1 MSVERR
7 DLIQRILP
15 EGLPALWCPP
25 ITHYDRH
32 GAIDR
37 ARTEAHLNRIAPHV
51 GGLLLAGSTGD
62 GWDLSQELHREVVTR
77 GLAAAK
83 RHSLSVL
90 VGVLRPNAHDA
101 SREIIRLA
109 RELTGAADGFSAT
122 SLLSARGICGF
133 TVCPPVGVEKD
144 PEALSDGLRALFRT
158 GVPLALYQLP
168 QVTGYE
174 LTPAQVSNLAA
185 AYSNFVFFKDSSG
198 RDVVASCD
206 PLPEDIF
213 LMRGA
218 EGNYSHWLSISGG
231 PYHGL
236 LLSSANCFAR
246 ELASIVLDLK
256 QGRIEAARGMS
267 ARITLLMNDLFEVVS
282 RMTVGNP
289 FANAN
294 KAADH
299 FMAFGPK
306 AESTESPQLT
316 GGEVMPRDIVRLS
329 GDILERHG
337 FLPQKGYL
345 E

>member
-1 MSVERR
+1 MSVARR
-7 DLIQRILP
+7 DLVSRILP

-32 GAIDR
+32 GGIDR

-62 GWDLSQELHREVVTR
+62 GWDLPHALHRETVAL
-77 GLAAAK
+77 GLAAAGS
-83 RHSLSVL
+83 RSLSVL
-90 VGVLRPNAHDA
+90 VGVLRPNAREA
-101 SREIIRLA
+101 SREIIRMA
-109 RELTGAADGFSAT
+109 RELTGAAEGLSAT
-122 SLLSARGICGF
+122 SLLSVRGICGF
-133 TVCPPVGVEKD
+133 TVCPSVGVERD

-174 LTPAQVSNLAA
+174 LTPLQVSNLALE
-185 AYSNFVFFKDSSG
+185 YSNFVFFIDSSG
-198 RDVVASCD
+198 RDTVASHQ
-206 PLPEDIF
+206 PPPEDVF
-213 LMRGA
+213 LLRGS
-218 EGNYSHWLSISGG
+218 EGNYSRWLSISGG

-246 ELASIVLDLK
+246 ELASIMENLK
-256 QGRIEAARGMS
+256 KGRIEEARGMS
-267 ARITLLMNDLFEVVS
+267 ARITLLMIDLFEVVAG
-282 RMTVGNP
+282 MTVGNP

-294 KAADH
+294 KATDH

-306 AESTESPQLT
+306 AESTEPPQLT
-316 GGEVMPRDIVRLS
+316 GGAVMPREIVRLT